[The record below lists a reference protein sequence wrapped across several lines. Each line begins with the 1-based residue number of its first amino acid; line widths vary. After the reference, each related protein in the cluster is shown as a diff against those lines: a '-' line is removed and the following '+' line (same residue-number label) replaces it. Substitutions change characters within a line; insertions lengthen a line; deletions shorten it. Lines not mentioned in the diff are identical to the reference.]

1 MSLKH
6 LYPAIEDASRATA
19 EYYDPVFL
27 RYGQQFGISLQSL
40 YLLVAIPAFA
50 PKAVNVETLNIRSP
64 YTAAEH
70 YHALLQELTL
80 ADMLSEEPT
89 GQYRINTQGLKV
101 LKETMSGVYQVL
113 GDIRSFPLIKQMDL
127 ASRLK
132 VLSDTCLTAPDP
144 PGTWCIRHVRR
155 LDPGSRVP
163 MMARIDQF
171 INELKAFRD
180 DAHLAAWRGIES
192 NGHAWEILSY
202 LWVRR
207 ESAPEAIF
215 EGLVK
220 RGQSREKSERA
231 VELLLRRGWVTRD
244 DGILRIT
251 PFGTEIRQT
260 AENTTERY
268 FLAPFSK
275 ISAVEMEQTITLI
288 EEFHFELSKPEA
300 RK

>member
-6 LYPAIEDASRATA
+6 LYPAIEAASRATA
-19 EYYDPVFL
+19 VFYDPVFIS
-27 RYGQQFGISLQSL
+27 YGQQYGISLPSL

-50 PKAVNVETLNIRSP
+50 PKAVSVEMLNIRSP
-64 YTAAEH
+64 YTASEH

-80 ADMLSEEPT
+80 ADMLSEEPQ
-89 GQYRINTQGLKV
+89 GQYRINPQGLNA
-101 LKETMSGVYQVL
+101 LKETLAGVYQVL
-113 GDIRSFPLIKQMDL
+113 GEIRSFPLIKQMDL

-132 VLSDTCLTAPDP
+132 VLSDTCLNAPDP

-163 MMARIDQF
+163 MFARIDQF
-171 INELKAFRD
+171 LSELQAFRD

-207 ESAPEAIF
+207 EETSEVIF
-215 EGLVK
+215 EVLKK
-220 RGQSREKSERA
+220 RGHPHEHSEHA
-231 VELLLRRGWVTRD
+231 VELLLRRGWITREED
-244 DGILRIT
+244 LLRIT
-251 PFGTEIRQT
+251 TFGTEIRQT

-275 ISAVEMEQTITLI
+275 ISAVEMEGTTTLL
-288 EEFHFELSKPEA
+288 EELSRELLSQEVNQ
-300 RK
+300 

>member
-6 LYPAIEDASRATA
+6 LYPAIEAASRATA
-19 EYYDPVFL
+19 AFYDPVFI
-27 RYGQQFGISLQSL
+27 RYGQQYGISLPSL

-50 PKAVNVETLNIRSP
+50 PKAVSVETLNIRSP

-70 YHALLQELTL
+70 YQALLQELTL
-80 ADMLSEEPT
+80 ADMLSEEPQ
-89 GQYRINTQGLKV
+89 GQYRINPQGLTA
-101 LKETMSGVYQVL
+101 LKETLAGVYQVL

-144 PGTWCIRHVRR
+144 PGTWCIRHARR

-171 INELKAFRD
+171 LSELQAFRN
-180 DAHLAAWRGIES
+180 DAHLASWRGIES
-192 NGHAWEILSY
+192 NGHAWDILSY

-207 ESAPEAIF
+207 EAASEAIF
-215 EGLVK
+215 EGLKK
-220 RGQSREKSERA
+220 RGHSREKSEHA
-231 VELLLRRGWVTRD
+231 VELLLRRGWITREED
-244 DGILRIT
+244 LLRIT
-251 PFGTEIRQT
+251 TFGTEIRQT

-275 ISAVEMEQTITLI
+275 ISAVEMEQTIALI
-288 EEFHFELSKPEA
+288 ESFHSELAKPEA
-300 RK
+300 GQ